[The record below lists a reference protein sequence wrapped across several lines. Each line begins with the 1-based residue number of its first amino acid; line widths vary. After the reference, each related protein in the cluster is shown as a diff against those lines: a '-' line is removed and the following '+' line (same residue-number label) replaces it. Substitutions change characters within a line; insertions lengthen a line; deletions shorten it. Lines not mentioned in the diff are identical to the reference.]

1 MTERP
6 YHHGNL
12 RAALIAAAET
22 VVQQQGHEAVSLRAL
37 AESLGVS
44 RGAPYRHFADR
55 EALLAEVALG
65 GFRILNNALDRLN
78 TRKAPTIDEIYA
90 AAREFLAFVRD
101 KPQIFRVMYEAGLIT
116 ADGTHPELAEAQRLS
131 YQGLDTLLA
140 KALPDLSKQ
149 TRKLRQ
155 TTLWSTLYGFA
166 KIRQLGIVHPYM
178 TDGLSEDEI
187 EKAVL
192 QAAIGS
198 PPKKA

>member
-12 RAALIAAAET
+12 RAALIAAAEE

-37 AESLGVS
+37 AENLEVS
-44 RGAPYRHFADR
+44 RGAPYRHFANR

-65 GFRILNNALDRLN
+65 GFRILNDSLDRLN
-78 TRKAPTIDEIYA
+78 AGQPTTSDGLYA
-90 AAREFLAFVRD
+90 AAREFLGFVRD
-101 KPQIFRVMYEAGLIT
+101 NPEIFRVMYEAGLIT
-116 ADGTHPELAEAQRLS
+116 AEEAHPELAEAQRLS
-131 YQGLDTLLA
+131 YQGLDKLLA
-140 KALPDLSKQ
+140 KALPGLSTQ

-155 TTLWSTLYGFA
+155 ITLWSTLYGFA
-166 KIRQLGIVHPYM
+166 KIRQLGIVQPYM

-192 QAAIGS
+192 QTAIGI
-198 PPKKA
+198 PPGKA